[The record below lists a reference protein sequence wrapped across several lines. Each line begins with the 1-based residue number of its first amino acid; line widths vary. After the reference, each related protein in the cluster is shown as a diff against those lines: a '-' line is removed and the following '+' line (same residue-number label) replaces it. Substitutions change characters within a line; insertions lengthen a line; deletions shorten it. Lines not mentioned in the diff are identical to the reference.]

1 MQYILKNGK
10 TVTLRPPV
18 PDDAAAMVHIMKT
31 ADTESPFLARE
42 PGEFSFTEESERVFI
57 ERQVADDGHAMFVA
71 EYEGS
76 LVGLCSVGLV
86 RRNLRYLHRA
96 ETSFV
101 LLKDWWGLGIG
112 GKMMEEVL
120 RWCKEHGCTQLE
132 LEVVTGNRR
141 ALGMYLGFGF
151 EVVGRAPRA
160 LKYADG
166 TYADEYRMVK
176 YL

>member
-1 MQYILKNGK
+1 MEYTLKNGK
-10 TVTLRPPV
+10 SLTLRAPV

-31 ADTESPFLARE
+31 ADGESRFLARE
-42 PGEFSFTEESERVFI
+42 PGEFSFTEESERGFI
-57 ERQVADDGHAMFVA
+57 ERQAADDGHAMFVA
-71 EYEGS
+71 QYEGQ
-76 LVGLCSVGLV
+76 LIGLCSVGLV

-101 LLKDWWGLGIG
+101 VLKDWWGLGVG

-141 ALGMYLGFGF
+141 ALSMYLGFGF

-176 YL
+176 FL

>member
-1 MQYILKNGK
+1 MEYTLKNGK
-10 TVTLRPPV
+10 TVMLHPAM
-18 PDDAAAMVHIMKT
+18 PDDAAALIHIMKT
-31 ADTESPFLARE
+31 ADSETRFLARE
-42 PGEFSFTEESERVFI
+42 PGEFSFTEESEREFI
-57 ERQVADDGHAMFVA
+57 ARQAADEGHAMFVA
-71 EYEGS
+71 EYDGQP
-76 LVGLCSVGLV
+76 VGLCSVGLV

-101 LLKDWWGLGIG
+101 LLKGWWGLGIG
-112 GKMMEEVL
+112 GRMMEEVL
-120 RWCKEHGCTQLE
+120 RWCKDHGCTQLE
-132 LEVVTGNRR
+132 LEAVTENRR

-151 EVVGRAPRA
+151 EIVGRVPRA